1 MFVLLWSLIEKVQ
14 GDQILGFF
22 VYLLFLGI
30 VRKNCAETWQRSWF
44 KRRWVVFKEKKTVWQ
59 KHAFFPASY
68 RRAFH
73 WTWITD
79 QQNSLQ
85 VHRLKF
91 QIGIVPFSLCLS
103 CQIMVH
109 RLGWA
114 ESRIWKGTFFVIG
127 KGLVSTTAL
136 ARDVIRFSDLF
147 SFLFPTSSA
156 FHCFKGES

>member
-30 VRKNCAETWQRSWF
+30 VRKIALKLDNALDS
-44 KRRWVVFKEKKTVWQ
+44 KEGELCLRKKKLWQ